1 MSARKHAERHD
12 GHDQPI
18 RHDGEVAH
26 PSAEQ
31 PDAPAAPAEAKDAA
45 DPQQQVDEMFARYQ
59 RLAADFENLKR
70 RSRQE
75 LADRTQ
81 HANAQLIASLL
92 PLLDNFQRAVAHAPK
107 GVDPAWFAGIEMIAR
122 QFEETLQA
130 HGVHA
135 IEAVGEPFD
144 PTQHEAIA
152 KEESDEHEAGT
163 VVAEMQRGYRL
174 HDRVLRP
181 TLVKIAEPKKLPPDN

>member
-1 MSARKHAERHD
+1 MSSRKHAERSS
-12 GHDQPI
+12 GHDQSSG
-18 RHDGEVAH
+18 HDGEVVH
-26 PSAEQ
+26 PAAEQ
-31 PDAPAAPAEAKDAA
+31 PDAPAAPAETKAS
-45 DPQQQVDEMFARYQ
+45 DPQQQYDDLFARYQ

-75 LADRTQ
+75 LADRIQ
-81 HANAQLIASLL
+81 YANAQLIASLL
-92 PLLDNFQRAVAHAPK
+92 PLLDNFQRALAHAPK

-135 IEAVGEPFD
+135 IKAVGEPFD
-144 PTQHEAIA
+144 PKQHEAIA
-152 KEESDEHEAGT
+152 KEESDQHEAGT

-174 HDRVLRP
+174 NDRVLRP
-181 TLVKIAEPKKLPPDN
+181 TLVKIAEPKKLPPDT